1 MFVIKLFPL
10 KWLSNDNFS
19 VFVSFQE
26 TEEDLN
32 ESDEYKEAKNIL
44 DSVKLD
50 LWFQTL

>member
-1 MFVIKLFPL
+1 MSVIKFFPL
-10 KWLSNDNFS
+10 KWLTNDNLS